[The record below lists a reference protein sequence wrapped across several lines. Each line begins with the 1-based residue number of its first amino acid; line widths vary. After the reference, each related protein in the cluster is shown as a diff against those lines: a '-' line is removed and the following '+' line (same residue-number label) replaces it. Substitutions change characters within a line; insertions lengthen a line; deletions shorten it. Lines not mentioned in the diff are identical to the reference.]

1 MVANR
6 YAHAR
11 WDPKERCFTHFDG
24 AIRAYN
30 VGEYGERLRTDIKKY
45 PGKSA
50 SYYPGTEEA
59 HTNPTR
65 QRGECLRALAGA
77 SG

>member
-1 MVANR
+1 MPNTIAVAGVRAQTIKIVTGKKAKSTTKLLLQFSGGLN
-6 YAHAR
+6 A
-11 WDPKERCFTHFDG
+11 G
-24 AIRAYN
+24 AVQNLGI
-30 VGEYGERLRTDIKKY
+30 
-45 PGKSA
+45 
-50 SYYPGTEEA
+50 YYPGTEEA